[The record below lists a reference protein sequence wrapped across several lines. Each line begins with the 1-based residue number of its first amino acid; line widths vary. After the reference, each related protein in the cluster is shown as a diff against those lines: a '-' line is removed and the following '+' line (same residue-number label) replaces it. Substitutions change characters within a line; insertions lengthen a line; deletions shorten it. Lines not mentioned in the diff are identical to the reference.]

1 MKAKGNYNPVTQ
13 SAGGSYEYSGTDYR
27 ESRKNTAMSGG
38 VILVIII
45 ALAAVV
51 WLFWDRLNATI
62 AGVTNPLSG
71 ALTGIVDAGAG
82 LVNGAGAMVNAK
94 QADATRAVLS
104 GANSGT
110 PTVAE
115 ARDNIGN
122 FYPVKTLT
130 ATDYDKML
138 KDAGLEGI
146 PGDVAKLG
154 NIVTPNEVLSVAASA
169 GSDAANTVNRLGL
182 NDAYWGL
189 PDIPRDLVTIGE
201 GIGKATGVDLIQQG
215 ANYQAAM
222 TGIQSAAAASV
233 SWLPFGD
240 NIRGMVGTSVQ
251 PSDGKQNLTW

>member
-1 MKAKGNYNPVTQ
+1 MKARGEYNPVTQ

-38 VILVIII
+38 VIILIIV

-62 AGVTNPLSG
+62 SGITNPLGG
-71 ALTGIVDAGAG
+71 ALTGIVDASAG
-82 LVNGAGAMVNAK
+82 LVNGAGAMVNAR
-94 QADATRAVLS
+94 QADATQAVLA

-110 PTVAE
+110 PTVAD
-115 ARDNIGN
+115 ARDNIGEY
-122 FYPVKTLT
+122 YPVKTLT

-138 KDAGLEGI
+138 TDAGI
-146 PGDVAKLG
+146 VPKDIVKLG

-182 NDAYWGL
+182 NNAYWGL
-189 PDIPRDLVTIGE
+189 PDVQRDLVTLGE

-215 ANYQAAM
+215 ANDQAAM
-222 TGIQSAAAASV
+222 TGLTSAAAASV
-233 SWLPFGD
+233 DWLPFGD